1 MSTFEL
7 ETFIT
12 STLASH
18 QAYAH
23 QKGIELHTADDL
35 ASHVNIIGDTRKI
48 RHLLDSVLQA
58 TIDNSGSRRILFSIR
73 QLLRSDK
80 EILLEFLLETDG
92 SSSCP
97 TCKQHY
103 ELSLAKAKS
112 LIEELD
118 GKSELMTAA
127 ENTTNLKFIIKFP
140 FTEHPPATHNLV
152 SSCTSALQDK
162 KILVVEDNEIN
173 QRTITSILKQE
184 GIAYGV
190 AANGKECLDMLE
202 VSGCRY
208 DVVLLDTDMPHM
220 DGFQTANY
228 IRKKICPKLPIIG
241 MILGIQPDETFQC
254 LEAGMNQFIRK
265 PFAAEELLTQLC
277 SFFDP
282 STCVMDEPELKPA

>member
-73 QLLRSDK
+73 QLLRADK

-97 TCKQHY
+97 TC
-103 ELSLAKAKS
+103 
-112 LIEELD
+112 
-118 GKSELMTAA
+118 
-127 ENTTNLKFIIKFP
+127 
-140 FTEHPPATHNLV
+140 
-152 SSCTSALQDK
+152 
-162 KILVVEDNEIN
+162 
-173 QRTITSILKQE
+173 
-184 GIAYGV
+184 
-190 AANGKECLDMLE
+190 
-202 VSGCRY
+202 
-208 DVVLLDTDMPHM
+208 
-220 DGFQTANY
+220 
-228 IRKKICPKLPIIG
+228 
-241 MILGIQPDETFQC
+241 
-254 LEAGMNQFIRK
+254 
-265 PFAAEELLTQLC
+265 
-277 SFFDP
+277 
-282 STCVMDEPELKPA
+282 